1 MRIRNEQQ
9 YPVFHRYAGKG
20 RAGRNLK
27 PGQVSPEVP
36 NDRILLSVVQ
46 RHVTNG
52 LITIYVTK
60 AEKEALKGNVPD
72 GVYNSLKTSTPEC
85 SVANAPKKAAAPKA
99 QTPPPAPKAQTPPP
113 APKGDG
119 DPQVKKPGR
128 ANTPPAPP
136 EEPEE
141 VVEEKEVVT
150 EPEAPAEPETGKAPD
165 PAEQPKSKHLNE
177 KASEV
182 KEPATAEDL
191 TEDPVK
197 KHAKKT
203 TTKKSAD
210 KKTSAKK
217 STAKKPETKKAPA
230 PKEEAAVKD
239 YKDLNKAELLK
250 EFESRG
256 LKKPAA
262 TTSTT
267 RLRQRLVKDDESK

>member
-1 MRIRNEQQ
+1 MKIRNEKS
-9 YPVFHRYAGKG
+9 YPVFYRYAGKG

-27 PGQVSPEVP
+27 PGQVSPELP
-36 NDRILLSVVQ
+36 NERLHYQVVQ
-46 RHVTNG
+46 RH
-52 LITIYVTK
+52 LINNQISVYVTK
-60 AEKEALKGNVPD
+60 AEKEALKGNLPE
-72 GVYNSLKTSTPEC
+72 GVYNSLSTSTPKCAVMEEKEAA
-85 SVANAPKKAAAPKA
+85 VKQTAPAPAPAAPA
-99 QTPPPAPKAQTPPP
+99 PAA

-128 ANTPPAPP
+128 DNTPPPAPP

-141 VVEEKEVVT
+141 VVEEVEAVT

-177 KASEV
+177 KASDV
-182 KEPATAEDL
+182 KETTAEDL

-203 TTKKSAD
+203 T
-210 KKTSAKK
+210 
-217 STAKKPETKKAPA
+217 AKKPAAKKDAAKKPAAKKPAEKKTTA
-230 PKEEAAVKD
+230 PKKEAPVTKD
-239 YKDLNKAELLK
+239 YKDLNKAQLLK
-250 EFESRG
+250 EIESRG

-267 RLRQRLVKDDESK
+267 RLRAKLIKDDESK